1 MKYRVQVK
9 EINYGSV
16 IVDADSPEEA
26 LEIAKY
32 PYNMGDIIWSSG
44 EHELSNPE
52 KHPNSKMNCFL
63 KKVRCK
69 MRLGE

>member
-26 LEIAKY
+26 LEKAKH
-32 PYNMGDIIWSSG
+32 PYAMGDIIWNRG
-44 EHELSNPE
+44 EHELSNAEELP
-52 KHPNSKMNCFL
+52 KS
-63 KKVRCK
+63 
-69 MRLGE
+69 RLSRVFSRNKDH

>member
-26 LEIAKY
+26 LEKAKY
-32 PYNMGDIIWSSG
+32 PYAMGDIIWNRG
-44 EHELSNPE
+44 EHELSNAEELPKSRISRIFSRNKE
-52 KHPNSKMNCFL
+52 NI
-63 KKVRCK
+63 
-69 MRLGE
+69 G